1 MAKARTK
8 AAKLKAKRGR
18 PMIEGVAREPS
29 GRVSR
34 SGIDHGPADV
44 VALDARRRHLGLTVE
59 QAKDQKAGTFIGY
72 LNLIG
77 PRAGLSDDQYE
88 AATNY
93 LGLHNAYLRAIG
105 APGRVLDGETGISAS
120 EVTDAY
126 IDWVIDTKKVYSDCR
141 KAIQEAQNEA
151 RHANLWAALDL
162 IIVRDERMFHMIG
175 DLRILCNCL
184 ARFFR
189 VA

>member
-29 GRVSR
+29 GRISR
-34 SGIDHGPADV
+34 AAPADV
-44 VALDARRRHLGLTVE
+44 VALDARRRHLGLTKE
-59 QAKDQKAGTFIGY
+59 QAKDQKAGSFIGY

-77 PRAGLSDDQYE
+77 HVDGLSDHQYE

-93 LGLHNAYLRAIG
+93 NGLHNAYLRAIG
-105 APGRVLDGETGISAS
+105 APGRVIDGDAGTPAP
-120 EVTDAY
+120 EVTNAY
-126 IDWVIDTKKVYSDCR
+126 IDWVIDTKEVYADCR
-141 KAIQEAQNEA
+141 KAIQEAQDEN

-162 IIVRDERMFHMIG
+162 IIIQDQHLPHMIG
-175 DLRILCNCL
+175 DLRLLTNAL
-184 ARFFR
+184 VRFFR
-189 VA
+189 VAR